1 MTLGNKRLPTFGLT
15 WKLEECERSVRS
27 IWEKQSAQV
36 RGRAA
41 TRWSW
46 REWPGRDRRYER
58 SSLFLKSERR
68 VWDGEWE
75 AGLGARMYRHDS
87 LTEKEMRVKEELGV

>member
-46 REWPGRDRRYER
+46 REWPGRD
-58 SSLFLKSERR
+58 
-68 VWDGEWE
+68 
-75 AGLGARMYRHDS
+75 
-87 LTEKEMRVKEELGV
+87 